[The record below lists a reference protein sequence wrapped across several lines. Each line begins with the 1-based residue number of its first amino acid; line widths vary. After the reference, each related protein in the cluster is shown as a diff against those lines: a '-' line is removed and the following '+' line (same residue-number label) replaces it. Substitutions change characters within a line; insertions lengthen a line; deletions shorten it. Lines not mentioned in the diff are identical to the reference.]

1 MPSAAHPVCGS
12 AEPRRRVLRGRGR
25 PLGGC
30 RALGGGRPGAASSSF
45 AAAAASSRCSVS
57 REPRVVDAEPLGS
70 EAASSP
76 RCSRTSA
83 WCPEPCGLRTR
94 RGRAPVL
101 LASRFPSLLPPPTLL
116 QPAFPSPLGKWFP
129 LPGEVSGGR
138 RPPAAGAVTCRGGRA
153 AAGGRG
159 ASRRGSRRPAAEWVW
174 EELAGGPSQVV
185 PSRQLVKVSGLLA
198 VRLSAGSGGGVAAPG
213 LRSGSA
219 GLLC

>member
-83 WCPEPCGLRTR
+83 WCPEPCERLRAADAARTS
-94 RGRAPVL
+94 PHSL
-101 LASRFPSLLPPPTLL
+101 RFPFSL
-116 QPAFPSPLGKWFP
+116 AAPSPD
-129 LPGEVSGGR
+129 
-138 RPPAAGAVTCRGGRA
+138 PPAACLSFPPRKMVP
-153 AAGGRG
+153 AAGRDVYI
-159 ASRRGSRRPAAEWVW
+159 S
-174 EELAGGPSQVV
+174 
-185 PSRQLVKVSGLLA
+185 
-198 VRLSAGSGGGVAAPG
+198 
-213 LRSGSA
+213 
-219 GLLC
+219 